1 MELKVKQIT
10 FPEVIEFNYDDLRQE
25 IIEKVSMY
33 TNLVYT
39 DEQIK
44 EAKSD
49 RSKLN
54 KFVKALSDERIRIKK
69 ECLKPYEDFEKKINE
84 LTAIVNEPIA
94 LIDKQVKEYEEL
106 KKSMKLA
113 NIQEYFDEVNTH
125 DFLKLDD
132 IMNHKWLNASVS
144 MKSIHEEI
152 NERIKVVAQDIAT
165 LSTLPEF
172 GFEATEVYKTTLDV
186 NKAISEAK
194 RMSEIAKAKAEA
206 EVKKQE
212 VKQTSFNDTESF
224 DACVQE
230 CKKGDK
236 KATGQPKQWVSFSA
250 FLSTEDALALKEFF
264 NSRNI
269 EFKAI

>member
-10 FPEVIEFNYDDLRQE
+10 FPEAIEFNYDDLKKE
-25 IIEKVSMY
+25 IIEKVSLY

-54 KFVKALSDERIRIKK
+54 KFVKALSDERIKIKK
-69 ECLKPYEDFEKKINE
+69 KCLKPYEDFEKKINE
-84 LTAIVNEPIA
+84 LTAIVNEPIS

-106 KKSMKLA
+106 KKSEKLA
-113 NIQEYFDEVNTH
+113 KIQEYFDEVNTH

-144 MKSIHEEI
+144 MKSIQEEI

-172 GFEATEVYKTTLDV
+172 GFEATEVYKSTLDV

-206 EVKKQE
+206 EAMKQAE
-212 VKQTSFNDTESF
+212 PTTPIGQAIASIERQ
-224 DACVQE
+224 AYEHIQE
-230 CKKGDK
+230 
-236 KATGQPKQWVSFSA
+236 QPKQWVSFSA
-250 FLSTEDALALKEFF
+250 LLSTQDAAALKDFF

-269 EFKAI
+269 EFKPL